1 MKFWGKV
8 RSHHKRGRT
17 LGFPT
22 ANVNLGKNIPEGVYL
37 SKTKIGKEIF
47 NSLTFIGKSKT
58 FAETHYKSET
68 YILDFQKD
76 IYHKWITVE
85 LLKKIRASKKF
96 SSAKDLI
103 EEIKNDVII
112 AREYFTKS
120 IK

>member
-8 RSHHKRGRT
+8 RSHNKRGRE

-22 ANVNLGKNIPEGVYL
+22 ANVNLVKKIPEGVYL
-37 SKTKIGKEIF
+37 SKTRIDKNIF

-103 EEIKNDVII
+103 AEIKKDVEV
-112 AREYFTKS
+112 ARKYFK
-120 IK
+120 I